1 MSKPYFFKFSFK
13 ERRKFAKTV
22 HHGWQAT
29 ATYTCKNQGDTFDIE
44 YMRRLLKAAKMFAL
58 RRVVSDCQIDSLV
71 TKIAESCI
79 HISSHQLP
87 PNQAPNL
94 VSQNL

>member
-1 MSKPYFFKFSFK
+1 MSKPKIFKDLK
-13 ERRKFAKTV
+13 KVENFAKTV
-22 HHGWQAT
+22 HHKWQAT
-29 ATYTCKNQGDTFDIE
+29 TTYACKNQGDTLDIE

-87 PNQAPNL
+87 A
-94 VSQNL
+94 